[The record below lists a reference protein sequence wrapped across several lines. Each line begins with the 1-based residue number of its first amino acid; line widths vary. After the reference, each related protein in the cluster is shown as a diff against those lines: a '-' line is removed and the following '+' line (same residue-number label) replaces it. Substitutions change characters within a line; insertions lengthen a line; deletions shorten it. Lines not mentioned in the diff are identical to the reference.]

1 MVAVAQ
7 GLALDLHTPVII
19 DMQAANPITNAPV
32 KAKLSFTLETMDQ
45 AAHSGAIRVTQT
57 LDPESASQSARQML
71 QAMAARATPG
81 RPAPPLNDL
90 KVENTLDCRAQID
103 IVSGLAARTECV
115 STTTAIDQ
123 SLRPGTR
130 IDRWVMTQALEH

>member
-7 GLALDLHTPVII
+7 GLALDLRTPVII
-19 DMQAANPITNAPV
+19 DMQAANPITNVPV
-32 KAKLSFTLETMDQ
+32 KAKLSFTLEVMDQ

-103 IVSGLAARTECV
+103 TVSGLAARTECV